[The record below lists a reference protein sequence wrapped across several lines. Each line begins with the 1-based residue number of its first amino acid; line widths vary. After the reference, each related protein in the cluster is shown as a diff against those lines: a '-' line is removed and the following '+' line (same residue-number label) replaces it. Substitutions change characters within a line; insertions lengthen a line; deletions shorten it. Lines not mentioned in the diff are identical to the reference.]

1 MTELRNTFITD
12 YIMAEDILL
21 KDRHLIYNELHQTT
35 KQQIKLKATNQIVL
49 KFRLRLIQ
57 VTRDEKMGQKL

>member
-1 MTELRNTFITD
+1 MTELRNTFSTE
-12 YIMAEDILL
+12 YIIAEDILL
-21 KDRHLIYNELHQTT
+21 KDRHLIYNELRKTT